1 MDQVKFVEDKISLGP
16 FFNTLSQMFLKES
29 NALGK
34 KFNIVKNCSFRTSD
48 KNNKLICV
56 ALS

>member
-34 KFNIVKNCSFRTSD
+34 KIQHCKELQFQD
-48 KNNKLICV
+48 
-56 ALS
+56 